1 MGLVKL
7 CFSLY
12 THFLSLAMFFGDDVL
27 FILMFCGVF
36 FLFFMLLTVTIIFTS
51 ILARK
56 YSIIFPVGQKKIEN
70 KARSGPPNKAGYT
83 LNKNTPT
90 ERRWL
95 L

>member
-12 THFLSLAMFFGDDVL
+12 THFLSYAMFFGDDVL

-36 FLFFMLLTVTIIFTS
+36 FLFFTLLTVTIIFTS

-56 YSIIFPVGQKKIEN
+56 YSIFLPVGQKKSKI
-70 KARSGPPNKAGYT
+70 KHGLVHQIKLVIP
-83 LNKNTPT
+83 
-90 ERRWL
+90 
-95 L
+95 